1 MLFIKKPVCII
12 EIIYAITK
20 AIKVIRNQKKFSDFA
35 IQSNFCFAIIDKIS
49 ETSIFFIGLK
59 LLNFQN
65 CMKRL
70 MGCFLVGEY
79 PQTNIKAILFVYI

>member
-20 AIKVIRNQKKFSDFA
+20 AIKVIRNQKKISDFA

-49 ETSIFFIGLK
+49 ETQPF
-59 LLNFQN
+59 LL
-65 CMKRL
+65 
-70 MGCFLVGEY
+70 V
-79 PQTNIKAILFVYI
+79 